1 MTNKV
6 PMDTQYLLYKAQ
18 EHLTNFY
25 QQLYEDFGKLK
36 DVAKVRDEHGY
47 YNYVNEDFEKV
58 MKDLEEVENKVH
70 SVMVSKELNNLIS
83 EYLESDE
90 D

>member
-1 MTNKV
+1 MANKI

-18 EHLTNFY
+18 EHLTNYY

-36 DVAKVRDEHGY
+36 DVAKVRDENGF
-47 YNYVNEDFEKV
+47 YNYVTEDFEKI
-58 MKDLEEVENKVH
+58 MKDLEEVKSIVH
-70 SVMVSKELNNLIS
+70 RVMESKELNNIIS
-83 EYLESDE
+83 EFLDSDE